1 MSPSEHDAALDDRLL
16 QAMAERGGV
25 KSFPAHAVL
34 VNEEDDSDS
43 IFIVLRGK
51 VKIYG
56 AGANGREVVYTT
68 LGAGEYFGEMTL
80 DGGPRSASVMT
91 LEPTTCVVVTG
102 TNVRDFL
109 GTHPDFALHLVRK
122 LIGLVRRSTDT
133 VKRLALDDVYTR
145 VSKLLHELAETDAT
159 GRLVVPERLTQQDIA
174 DRVGSS
180 REMISRIFKQLT
192 IGGYVAAEGRRIV
205 MLKKLPARW

>member
-1 MSPSEHDAALDDRLL
+1 MSIPEPDHALNDQLL
-16 QAMAERGGV
+16 QAMAERGGL
-25 KSFPAHAVL
+25 KTFPANAVL

-43 IFIVLRGK
+43 IYILLKGK
-51 VKIYG
+51 VKVYG

-91 LEPTTCVVVTG
+91 LEPTSCVVVTG
-102 TNVRDFL
+102 ANVRDFL
-109 GTHPDFALHLVRK
+109 GSHPDFALHLIRK
-122 LIGLVRRSTDT
+122 LIALVRRSTDT

-145 VSKLLHELAETDAT
+145 ISKLLYELAEEDG
-159 GRLVVPERLTQQDIA
+159 GRLVVSDKLTQQDIA

-180 REMISRIFKQLT
+180 REMVSRIFKQLT
-192 IGGYVAAEGRRIV
+192 IGGYVSTEGRRIV
-205 MLKKLPARW
+205 LLKKLPARW

>member
-1 MSPSEHDAALDDRLL
+1 MSMSETHSVLNDQLL

-25 KSFPAHAVL
+25 KTFPAHAVL

-43 IFIVLRGK
+43 IFIVLKGK
-51 VKIYG
+51 VKVYG
-56 AGANGREVVYTT
+56 AGSSGREVVYTT
-68 LGAGEYFGEMTL
+68 LGPGEYFGEMTL

-91 LEPTTCVVVTG
+91 LAPTTCVVVSG
-102 TNVRDFL
+102 SNVRDFL
-109 GTHPDFALHLVRK
+109 GSHPDFALHLVRK

-145 VSKLLHELAETDAT
+145 INKLLQELAQDED
-159 GRLVVPERLTQQDIA
+159 GRLVVAEKLTQQDIA

-180 REMISRIFKQLT
+180 REMVSRIFKQLT
-192 IGGYVAAEGRRIV
+192 IGGYVSNEGKRIV
-205 MLKKLPARW
+205 LLKKLPARW